1 VPRTVYSVYG
11 EVSIPLKCKESKLCI
26 VPGPYDE
33 SGVSE
38 ISGGTSCRAADV
50 TVAPTKQA
58 AYGVTRA
65 QAVEDFKPRGYNC
78 TSRSLAAG
86 AAWDVVGLTLNRT
99 HVAAAAHM
107 GVQQE
112 YWADRL
118 EFWYNNTATDNE
130 WPRNTGWR
138 QCLWISD
145 GVDNLDA
152 GKRQDC
158 MMSFEPFRLGFQ
170 FDNKTSTLTL
180 NQGWTCDGSDEKH
193 T

>member
-1 VPRTVYSVYG
+1 V
-11 EVSIPLKCKESKLCI
+11 PLKCREVKECI
-26 VPGPYDE
+26 PPAQYDE
-33 SGVSE
+33 SGESE
-38 ISGGTSCRAADV
+38 ISGSSACSAADL
-50 TVAPTKQA
+50 TIAPAKKA
-58 AYGVTRA
+58 AYAVSRA
-65 QAVEDFKPRGYNC
+65 QATEDFKPKGYNC
-78 TSRSLAAG
+78 TVKSLG
-86 AAWDVVGLTLNRT
+86 GGGGPSPAWDVVGLTLNRT
-99 HVAAAAHM
+99 HVAASTEAGGA
-107 GVQQE
+107 GA

-118 EFWYNNTATDNE
+118 EFWYNNTATDND

-152 GKRQDC
+152 GRRQDC